1 MGAGAHPP
9 IRSAGPA
16 DAATLDAGLAA
27 LSAELG
33 DVHRTDAAALRAAFA
48 APVAPFRAVLAG
60 DRGLALYSP
69 VFSTV
74 AGGAGAHVSDLW
86 VAPAA
91 RGTGLGPRLL
101 AAAAR
106 DAGAAWGA
114 VFLSLVVYD
123 ASSAARAV
131 YDRLGFREG
140 TGERRL
146 TLRGEP
152 FDALKGRT

>member
-1 MGAGAHPP
+1 MGAGEPP
-9 IRSAGPA
+9 AIRPAGPA

-33 DVHRTDAAALRAAFA
+33 DVHRMDAAGLRAAFA

-60 DRGLALYSP
+60 ERGLALYSP

-86 VAPAA
+86 VAAAA
-91 RGTGLGPRLL
+91 RGTGLGRALL
-101 AAAAR
+101 SAAAR
-106 DAGAAWGA
+106 DAAAAWGA
-114 VFLSLVVYD
+114 AFLSLVVYD
-123 ASSAARAV
+123 GSAAARAV
-131 YDRLGFREG
+131 YARLGFREV

-146 TLRGEP
+146 VLRGDP
-152 FDALKGRT
+152 LDALKGRT